1 MKIKLLDA
9 CNITTGKLDSNA
21 AVECGTYPFF
31 TCAPEPLRIDNYN
44 FDDDVILLAGNNASG
59 NFHCQRFK
67 GKFNAYQRT
76 YIITAKP
83 GYDIDYIYYNLL
95 INLSHLKK
103 KAQGSQTKFLT
114 MTLLNEFMIDDLPY
128 DMQKKTGS
136 SLCNLDAQIALN
148 NKIISELESMAKTL
162 YDYWFLQ
169 FDFPDENGKPYK
181 SSGGKMIYNKELKRD
196 IPVGWD
202 VKELGDICSF
212 SNGIN
217 YDKDVIGDKK
227 YRIVNVRNVSSSTFL
242 INKDNLDIID
252 LVSKQADKYI
262 VANDS
267 ILIARSGCP
276 GAVRLLLDNKDV
288 IYCGFIIQCLPNNAT
303 LRYYI
308 AYNLKQYEGS
318 NVTKTGGSILQNVSQ
333 DTLKQI
339 LLLQPSSYII
349 DKFNSIICPIIDS
362 LQLKIKE
369 NSDLASLRDFL
380 LPMLM
385 NGQVTFKDFK

>member
-1 MKIKLLDA
+1 M
-9 CNITTGKLDSNA
+9 
-21 AVECGTYPFF
+21 V
-31 TCAPEPLRIDNYN
+31 
-44 FDDDVILLAGNNASG
+44 
-59 NFHCQRFK
+59 
-67 GKFNAYQRT
+67 
-76 YIITAKP
+76 
-83 GYDIDYIYYNLL
+83 
-95 INLSHLKK
+95 
-103 KAQGSQTKFLT
+103 
-114 MTLLNEFMIDDLPY
+114 
-128 DMQKKTGS
+128 
-136 SLCNLDAQIALN
+136 
-148 NKIISELESMAKTL
+148 
-162 YDYWFLQ
+162 
-169 FDFPDENGKPYK
+169 
-181 SSGGKMIYNKELKRD
+181 YNKELKRD

-212 SNGIN
+212 SNGVN

-242 INKDNLDIID
+242 IDKDNLDVID

-333 DTLKQI
+333 DTLKKI

-349 DKFNSIICPIIDS
+349 DKFNNIIYPIIDS

-385 NGQVTFKDFK
+385 NGQVTFKE